1 MATNDP
7 KIVEKRLK
15 WPQCHQSDFRNH
27 LHQKSAPLAVV
38 FSGYMTSRWQF
49 EFRAT
54 NWPEMNLKWHQNDP
68 EIAQSDLNRFKVT
81 SKTISIKIP
90 PLLRSFWVV
99 TWLVCDKFEF
109 GDKNGPKL
117 PRNGQKWPKIVR
129 NGQNWLF
136 SLKKT
141 RIDLVY
147 VPVALFDHSR
157 VVGLL
162 SSSREV
168 RMGEKSDFAIV
179 KIFSLKSNPE
189 LFSHQNWP

>member
-1 MATNDP
+1 MWPLKTTAKGAECRWWWFETQLQDVQVILEPRMATNDP
-7 KIVEKRLK
+7 KIVEKCLK

-99 TWLVCDKFEF
+99 TWLVCDKFEL
-109 GDKNGPKL
+109 GDKNGPKM
-117 PRNGQKWPKIVR
+117 PRNGQKWPKIFR
-129 NGQNWLF
+129 NGQ
-136 SLKKT
+136 
-141 RIDLVY
+141 
-147 VPVALFDHSR
+147 
-157 VVGLL
+157 
-162 SSSREV
+162 
-168 RMGEKSDFAIV
+168 
-179 KIFSLKSNPE
+179 
-189 LFSHQNWP
+189 